1 MSSRYSAARPKRA
14 GENFA
19 RTHHGDEEDTKRV
32 KFDVRNPSILAPDA
46 REDDAVLD
54 ADVIGGSHATKRGA
68 VNLDGYDSDS
78 DNENFNA
85 RAGRRKKGD
94 VNILEQLDSYD
105 AKASSANGQP
115 GKPINEDDDD
125 DDMFAADNDEE
136 QGKEEAG
143 EDEHFEKS
151 GRKKKNVQFL
161 DDAQIQGQDK
171 RSKSGGTI
179 RIDGQESSDDEQE
192 NSDDEPESSD
202 DEQDLELAIQEEGV
216 DEEVGAGGLKRNAP
230 KVEAFNLREEMEEG
244 RFDQN
249 GNYVRKANDAD
260 AVHDS
265 WLEGLS
271 KKDMKKAAA
280 AHDRR
285 EAEAREKRIEEDG
298 VLESELLAALITRLE
313 RTETPLEA
321 LARLGKDK
329 PKTKKIPKWK
339 LKKMNKGA
347 EAMETDQEVAADPK
361 EVEIKEAI
369 DAITDAADKLLSRG
383 HEEIYD
389 QERELLVREYR
400 RETGEDWVEPKIEVE
415 AEAEAQPASAA
426 AAEDASARV
435 NGTMWEFRWTDGR
448 DNAAKQGPFDGPAMK
463 AWQDAGYFGQGV
475 EFRIVGTGEDAWAAS
490 ADFSRG
496 QL

>member
-1 MSSRYSAARPKRA
+1 MAIGRAISSPRSIMSSRYSAARPKRA

-19 RTHHGDEEDTKRV
+19 RTHNSNEEDTKRV

-85 RAGRRKKGD
+85 RAGTRKKGD
-94 VNILEQLDSYD
+94 VNILEQLDNYD

-115 GKPINEDDDD
+115 DRPINEDDDD
-125 DDMFAADNDEE
+125 DDMFAAENDEE
-136 QGKEEAG
+136 QGKEEAA
-143 EDEHFEKS
+143 EDEQFEKS
-151 GRKKKNVQFL
+151 GRKKKNVKFL
-161 DDAQIQGQDK
+161 DDTQIQGQEK
-171 RSKSGGTI
+171 NSKSGGTI
-179 RIDGQESSDDEQE
+179 RLDEQESSDDEE
-192 NSDDEPESSD
+192 
-202 DEQDLELAIQEEGV
+202 DLELAIQEEGV

-230 KVEAFNLREEMEEG
+230 KVEAFNLGEEMEEG
-244 RFDQN
+244 RFDQD

-271 KKDMKKAAA
+271 KKEMKKAAA
-280 AHDRR
+280 AHERR

-298 VLESELLAALITRLE
+298 VLVSGLLAALITRLD

-329 PKTKKIPKWK
+329 TKTKKIPKWK

-347 EAMETDQEVAADPK
+347 EAMETDQEAAADPK
-361 EVEIKEAI
+361 QVEIKEAI

-400 RETGEDWVEPKIEVE
+400 RETGEDWVEPKVKVE
-415 AEAEAQPASAA
+415 AEAEPQPVAA
-426 AAEDASARV
+426 GAAEDASARA

-448 DNAAKQGPFDGPAMK
+448 DNAAKQGPFDGPTMK

-475 EFRIVGTGEDAWAAS
+475 EFRVVGTGEDAWATS